1 MSIDGED
8 GFVDDE
14 PNGAAEH
21 GEGEGQQDDNDAD
34 LDDAEHSD
42 DLDDDGDEHSS
53 DDDRE
58 GAEQPQQVR
67 PISRGQARI
76 EAAVKSAN
84 EAKEAAAT
92 ARRELDELRS
102 RGTSQAEADRER
114 LALEQMDPYE
124 RLQYQSQKQAADTKA
139 QIDRLQFQMADSA
152 DRTEFASKA
161 ARVPALA
168 AVADAVEG
176 LLAQMRA
183 NGTTAPRETIA
194 TYVLG
199 QRALERGTG
208 SKTRATKAGA
218 ARIASAT
225 ARPSGAR
232 SDVRPDGPRGDSRE
246 ARYKRLKDL
255 EI

>member
-1 MSIDGED
+1 MSTEGED

-14 PNGAAEH
+14 PNGALED
-21 GEGEGQQDDNDAD
+21 GEGEGQQDGNDAD
-34 LDDAEHSD
+34 LDDAEHTD
-42 DLDDDGDEHSS
+42 DLDGDGDEHSS

-58 GAEQPQQVR
+58 SVEQSQQVR
-67 PISRGQARI
+67 PVSRGQARI
-76 EAAVKSAN
+76 EAAVKAAN
-84 EAKEAAAT
+84 EAKEAATT
-92 ARRELDELRS
+92 ARRELDELRA

-114 LALEQMDPYE
+114 MALEQMDPYE

-168 AVADAVEG
+168 AVADDVES
-176 LLAQMRA
+176 LLSQMRA

-199 QRALERGTG
+199 QRALARGTG
-208 SKTRATKAGA
+208 SKTRAAKAGA

-232 SDVRPDGPRGDSRE
+232 SDVRSDGPRGDTRSSRFN
-246 ARYKRLKDL
+246 RLKDM